1 MSTVFTPLELN
12 CIIDLLEQASSIHS
26 FSVYGESFNARQ
38 SSNIEQMNSIII
50 RHVNGSKLRQLQVPV
65 CNVTQV
71 QMLLNRF
78 RSLCSIQFVSFT
90 QSLTCDKLIAYVKA
104 SMPGCSTLSDSG
116 VASIWLGERK
126 EATSYST
133 TLASG
138 FRSVR
143 QSVKSLFQWTESTS
157 AIFYGVTSKVKAYFR
172 YYPNLF
178 SPIPTNNFRMSDSKF
193 FMKYLTKAKSAF
205 ISTIHHTGY
214 LQHLHRIVMLIRY
227 E

>member
-1 MSTVFTPLELN
+1 MIHQWFPNVNDLVVLIEASYPRYTFPSVLDLKKLTKLTLELTMSTSFTPLELN

-26 FSVYGESFNARQ
+26 FSVYGEPFNTRL
-38 SSNIEQMNSIII
+38 SSNIEQINSIII

-65 CNVTQV
+65 CNVNQI

-78 RSLCSIQFVSFT
+78 RNLCSIQLVSYT
-90 QSLTCDKLIAYVKA
+90 ESLTCDKLIAFVKA

-126 EATSYST
+126 DATLYST

-143 QSVKSLFQWTESTS
+143 QSVKSLFQ
-157 AIFYGVTSKVKAYFR
+157 
-172 YYPNLF
+172 
-178 SPIPTNNFRMSDSKF
+178 
-193 FMKYLTKAKSAF
+193 
-205 ISTIHHTGY
+205 
-214 LQHLHRIVMLIRY
+214 
-227 E
+227 

>member
-1 MSTVFTPLELN
+1 MIHQWFPNVNDLVVLIEASYPRHTFPSVLDLKKLTKLTLELGMSTAFTPLELN

-26 FSVYGESFNARQ
+26 LSVYGESFHASQ
-38 SSNIEQMNSIII
+38 SSNIEQINSIII

-65 CNVTQV
+65 CDLNQV

-78 RSLCSIQFVSFT
+78 RNLCSIQLVSYT
-90 QSLTCDKLIAYVKA
+90 ESLTCDKLIAFVKA

-143 QSVKSLFQWTESTS
+143 QSVKSLFQ
-157 AIFYGVTSKVKAYFR
+157 
-172 YYPNLF
+172 
-178 SPIPTNNFRMSDSKF
+178 
-193 FMKYLTKAKSAF
+193 
-205 ISTIHHTGY
+205 
-214 LQHLHRIVMLIRY
+214 
-227 E
+227 